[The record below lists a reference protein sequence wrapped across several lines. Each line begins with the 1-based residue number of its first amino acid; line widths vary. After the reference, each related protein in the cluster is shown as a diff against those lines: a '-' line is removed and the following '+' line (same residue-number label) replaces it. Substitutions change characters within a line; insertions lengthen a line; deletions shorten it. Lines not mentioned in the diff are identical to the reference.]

1 MRSSFILKKFQLLML
16 VAKDRRV
23 SRCAVTTAGVIINAY
38 NNKTGRCFPSFSYI
52 ALQTNYSVRQ
62 VKKSIGEI
70 VPRYIIKTSKG
81 HTGRANTYNPRF
93 ELLNQLKS
101 NSLSELK
108 VGNYEVTSG
117 ELEVYAKVSS
127 GALQTV
133 NETIK
138 KTKSNIERLKLLA
151 PLINLGMNIST
162 VSQVDIEIMKREGL
176 LKKQK

>member
-1 MRSSFILKKFQLLML
+1 MRSSFLLTKFQLLML
-16 VAKDRRV
+16 IAKDRGV

-52 ALQTNYSVRQ
+52 ASQTNYSVRQ

-70 VPRYIIKTSKG
+70 VPKYIIKTSKG

-93 ELLNQLKS
+93 ELLNQIKS
-101 NSLSELK
+101 NSLDELK
-108 VGNYEVTSG
+108 VGNYEVTSS

-138 KTKSNIERLKLLA
+138 KTKSNMKRLRMLA
-151 PLINLGMNIST
+151 PLVRKGINFST

-176 LKKQK
+176 LKK